1 MLIMNIKHIL
11 SLIVLMGFAFPVS
24 ASMTTCRLTY
34 NLEGWSVIYRQY
46 SGDGFVTCNNGQQA
60 KVSIISRSGGLTVG
74 KSEINNG
81 KGVFSEVK
89 NINEI
94 YGTYVVLDGHA
105 GATQSVEARVM
116 TKGII
121 SLALWGRGR
130 GFDLGASIGAFS
142 IEPR

>member
-1 MLIMNIKHIL
+1 MNIKHTFTL
-11 SLIVLMGFAFPVS
+11 LVLMLAAYPAT
-24 ASMTTCRLTY
+24 ASMMTCKLTY
-34 NLEGWSVIYRQY
+34 NLEGWSIIYKQY
-46 SGDGFVTCNNGQQA
+46 SGDGFVSCSNGQRA
-60 KVSIISRSGGLTVG
+60 KVSIVSRSGGLTIG

-81 KGVFSEVK
+81 KGVFSKVK

-94 YGTYVVLDGHA
+94 YGTYVALDGHA
-105 GATQSVEARVM
+105 GATKSVEARVM